1 MALVAVGG
9 YGRRELLPRSD
20 LDVLLLHGGRDDI
33 ASIADRIW
41 YPVWDSGAELD
52 HAVRTVPQA
61 RRVARA
67 DLKVALGL
75 LSARH
80 VAGDPDLTERLRA
93 GALEDWRSA
102 APARLAELHAAHDE
116 RARTS
121 GELAFLLEPDLKEAR
136 GGLRDVHAIQA
147 VAAAWVAPAPGPK
160 VRTAYEQILD
170 ARHALHEVTGRRLDR
185 LVLEEQDEVAR
196 ALGLLDGDVLL
207 RMLAGAARTVAY
219 AVDHAFRQADR
230 LRGRRLRR
238 RQAERRP
245 LADGVVEQDGEVV
258 LARAA
263 DPASDP
269 ALVLRA
275 AAAAA
280 QAGLPLAPRTLDR
293 LTECPPLPVPWPA
306 AARDAL
312 LSLLGAGQAAVSVW
326 EALDTEG
333 LVTALIPDWERVR
346 NRPQRNP
353 LHTFTVDRHLA
364 EAAAQAAALTREVA
378 RPDLLLL
385 AALLH
390 DVGKGWPGDHSVTGE
405 VVARD
410 VGRRMGLP
418 APDVELV
425 ASAVRLH
432 LLLPMVATRRDLDDP
447 VTVKQVATTVRSR
460 VLLELLHALAIAD
473 GLATGPA
480 AWNDWKATLVAD
492 LVRRVEAVLDGEP
505 MPQPAPLRDD
515 QLALAAE
522 GAPAATVRGS
532 EVTVVAPDRPGL
544 LWRAAGVL
552 ASHRLAVRSANAT
565 SVGGT
570 AVTVFDVEPE
580 FGDPPDATLVA
591 ADLRRMLLGR
601 LDVED
606 RLDRRARAVRP
617 RAASVPAPK
626 VSLIDDASETA
637 TVVEVRAH
645 DAPGLLWRVGRALGD
660 CGLDVRAARVE
671 TLGAEVVDVFY
682 VTDGDGKPL
691 AADDLRRT
699 IVQSVLAAL
708 GDLGRLTRPGLA
720 ATGRG
725 YHGPFGSLGVV
736 FETLSDRLTQVFSS
750 LRGRGRLS
758 PADIDATCREIRIA
772 LLEADVALPV
782 VRQFIARVKERA
794 GGEEVSAALNP
805 AQQVIKIVNEELIG
819 ILGGEERRLRFAKV
833 PPTVIMLAGLQGS
846 GKTTLAA
853 KLALWLKG
861 QGNTPMLVAAD
872 LQRPNAVQ
880 QLAGGR
886 RAGGRPGL
894 RAVPRQRRRRPGGRR
909 PGLAGGGQAPP
920 AEHGHHRHRG
930 PHGRGRGD
938 DGAGR
943 GDQGRHAAGRD
954 PVRGRRDDRPGRG
967 GDRAGVPGRGR
978 LRRRGADQARRRRAR
993 RRGAVHRGADRAAD
1007 HVRVLGGEARGL
1019 RHVPSGPD
1027 GVADPR
1033 PG

>member
-1 MALVAVGG
+1 MTSFAADRARRTTQVDRWLAELLGAEPDVALVAVGG
-9 YGRRELLPRSD
+9 YGRREMLPRSD

-33 ASIADRIW
+33 AGVADRIW

-61 RRVARA
+61 RRVART

-93 GALEDWRSA
+93 GALEDWRAA
-102 APARLAELHAAHDE
+102 APTRLAELHAAHDE

-170 ARHALHEVTGRRLDR
+170 ARHALHEITGRRLDR

-207 RMLAGAARTVAY
+207 RMLAGAARTIAY
-219 AVDHAFRQADR
+219 AVDHAFRQSDR
-230 LRGRRLRR
+230 LRGGGRRLRR
-238 RQAERRP
+238 RPAERRP

-269 ALVLRA
+269 PLVLRA

-312 LSLLGAGQAAVSVW
+312 LSLLGAGHAAVGVW

-353 LHTFTVDRHLA
+353 LHTYTVDRHLA
-364 EAAAQAAALTREVA
+364 EAAARAAALTREVA

-410 VGRRMGLP
+410 VVRRIGLP
-418 APDVELV
+418 AADVELV

-447 VTVKQVATTVRSR
+447 VTVKQVATAVGSR
-460 VLLELLHALAIAD
+460 ALLELLHALAIAD

-492 LVRRVEAVLDGEP
+492 LVRRVEAVLDGDP
-505 MPQPAPLRDD
+505 MPQPAPLRED

-522 GAPAATVRGS
+522 GGPAATVRGS

-565 SVGGT
+565 SVGAI
-570 AVTVFDVEPE
+570 AVSVFDVEAE

-591 ADLRRMLLGR
+591 ADLRRMLQGR

-606 RLDRRARAVRP
+606 RLDRRARASRP
-617 RAASVPAPK
+617 RAA
-626 VSLIDDASETA
+626 
-637 TVVEVRAH
+637 
-645 DAPGLLWRVGRALGD
+645 
-660 CGLDVRAARVE
+660 
-671 TLGAEVVDVFY
+671 
-682 VTDGDGKPL
+682 
-691 AADDLRRT
+691 
-699 IVQSVLAAL
+699 
-708 GDLGRLTRPGLA
+708 
-720 ATGRG
+720 
-725 YHGPFGSLGVV
+725 
-736 FETLSDRLTQVFSS
+736 
-750 LRGRGRLS
+750 
-758 PADIDATCREIRIA
+758 
-772 LLEADVALPV
+772 
-782 VRQFIARVKERA
+782 
-794 GGEEVSAALNP
+794 N
-805 AQQVIKIVNEELIG
+805 
-819 ILGGEERRLRFAKV
+819 
-833 PPTVIMLAGLQGS
+833 
-846 GKTTLAA
+846 
-853 KLALWLKG
+853 
-861 QGNTPMLVAAD
+861 
-872 LQRPNAVQ
+872 
-880 QLAGGR
+880 
-886 RAGGRPGL
+886 
-894 RAVPRQRRRRPGGRR
+894 
-909 PGLAGGGQAPP
+909 
-920 AEHGHHRHRG
+920 
-930 PHGRGRGD
+930 
-938 DGAGR
+938 
-943 GDQGRHAAGRD
+943 HAA
-954 PVRGRRDDRPGRG
+954 P
-967 GDRAGVPGRGR
+967 
-978 LRRRGADQARRRRAR
+978 
-993 RRGAVHRGADRAAD
+993 
-1007 HVRVLGGEARGL
+1007 RVSIVDNA
-1019 RHVPSGPD
+1019 
-1027 GVADPR
+1027 
-1033 PG
+1033 

>member
-9 YGRRELLPRSD
+9 YGRKELLPRSD

-33 ASIADRIW
+33 AGIADRIW

-263 DPASDP
+263 DPARDP

-293 LTECPPLPVPWPA
+293 LAECPPLPVPWPA
-306 AARDAL
+306 AARDSL

-364 EAAAQAAALTREVA
+364 EAAAHAAALTREVA

-447 VTVKQVATTVRSR
+447 VTVKQVATAVRSR

-492 LVRRVEAVLDGEP
+492 LVRRVAAVLDGEP
-505 MPQPAPLRDD
+505 MPEPAPLRDD

-522 GAPAATVRGS
+522 GGPAATVRGS

-552 ASHRLAVRSANAT
+552 ASHRLTVRSANAT

-591 ADLRRMLLGR
+591 ADLRRMLQGR
-601 LDVED
+601 LDLED

-626 VSLIDDASETA
+626 VSLLDDASDTA

-645 DAPGLLWRVGRALGD
+645 DAPGLLWRVGRALGE

-691 AADDLRRT
+691 AGEDLRRM
-699 IVQSVLAAL
+699 IAHSVLAAL
-708 GDLGRLTRPGLA
+708 GG
-720 ATGRG
+720 
-725 YHGPFGSLGVV
+725 
-736 FETLSDRLTQVFSS
+736 LTQ
-750 LRGRGRLS
+750 GS
-758 PADIDATCREIRIA
+758 PH
-772 LLEADVALPV
+772 
-782 VRQFIARVKERA
+782 
-794 GGEEVSAALNP
+794 
-805 AQQVIKIVNEELIG
+805 
-819 ILGGEERRLRFAKV
+819 
-833 PPTVIMLAGLQGS
+833 
-846 GKTTLAA
+846 
-853 KLALWLKG
+853 
-861 QGNTPMLVAAD
+861 
-872 LQRPNAVQ
+872 RPW
-880 QLAGGR
+880 
-886 RAGGRPGL
+886 
-894 RAVPRQRRRRPGGRR
+894 
-909 PGLAGGGQAPP
+909 GLAG
-920 AEHGHHRHRG
+920 
-930 PHGRGRGD
+930 
-938 DGAGR
+938 
-943 GDQGRHAAGRD
+943 
-954 PVRGRRDDRPGRG
+954 DRTRVPRT
-967 GDRAGVPGRGR
+967 DR
-978 LRRRGADQARRRRAR
+978 
-993 RRGAVHRGADRAAD
+993 
-1007 HVRVLGGEARGL
+1007 
-1019 RHVPSGPD
+1019 
-1027 GVADPR
+1027 
-1033 PG
+1033 

>member
-1 MALVAVGG
+1 MTSFAADRARRTTQVDRWLAELLGAEADVALVAVGG
-9 YGRRELLPRSD
+9 YGRREMLPRSD

-33 ASIADRIW
+33 AGIADRIW

-61 RRVARA
+61 RRVART

-93 GALEDWRSA
+93 GALEDWRA
-102 APARLAELHAAHDE
+102 EAPTRLAELHQARDE

-147 VAAAWVAPAPGPK
+147 VAAAWVAPAPGPR

-230 LRGRRLRR
+230 LSSRPGAGNWQGRRLGYRPGRR
-238 RQAERRP
+238 PAERRP

-269 ALVLRA
+269 PLVLRA

-306 AARDAL
+306 AARDAM

-353 LHTFTVDRHLA
+353 LHTYTVDRHLA
-364 EAAAQAAALTREVA
+364 EAAAHAAALTREVA

-390 DVGKGWPGDHSVTGE
+390 DMGKGWPGDHSVTGE

-410 VGRRMGLP
+410 VVRRMGLP
-418 APDVELV
+418 AADADLV

-447 VTVKQVATTVRSR
+447 VTVKQVAAAVGSR
-460 VLLELLHALAIAD
+460 ALLELLHALAIAD

-505 MPQPAPLRDD
+505 TPRPAPLRED
-515 QLALAAE
+515 QLALAA
-522 GAPAATVRGS
+522 GGGPAATVRGS

-552 ASHRLAVRSANAT
+552 ASHRLAVRSADAT
-565 SVGGT
+565 SVGST
-570 AVTVFDVEPE
+570 AVSVFDVEPE

-591 ADLRRMLLGR
+591 ADLRRMLQGR

-617 RAASVPAPK
+617 RAAAIPAPR
-626 VSLIDDASETA
+626 VSLVDDASDTA

-645 DAPGLLWRVGRALGD
+645 DAPGLLWRVGRALGE

-671 TLGAEVVDVFY
+671 TLGAEAVDVFY
-682 VTDGDGKPL
+682 VTDADGKL
-691 AADDLRRT
+691 LTDGDLRRT
-699 IVQSVLAAL
+699 IVHSVLAAL
-708 GDLGRLTRPGLA
+708 GD
-720 ATGRG
+720 
-725 YHGPFGSLGVV
+725 
-736 FETLSDRLTQVFSS
+736 
-750 LRGRGRLS
+750 
-758 PADIDATCREIRIA
+758 
-772 LLEADVALPV
+772 
-782 VRQFIARVKERA
+782 
-794 GGEEVSAALNP
+794 
-805 AQQVIKIVNEELIG
+805 
-819 ILGGEERRLRFAKV
+819 
-833 PPTVIMLAGLQGS
+833 
-846 GKTTLAA
+846 
-853 KLALWLKG
+853 
-861 QGNTPMLVAAD
+861 
-872 LQRPNAVQ
+872 
-880 QLAGGR
+880 
-886 RAGGRPGL
+886 
-894 RAVPRQRRRRPGGRR
+894 
-909 PGLAGGGQAPP
+909 
-920 AEHGHHRHRG
+920 
-930 PHGRGRGD
+930 
-938 DGAGR
+938 
-943 GDQGRHAAGRD
+943 
-954 PVRGRRDDRPGRG
+954 
-967 GDRAGVPGRGR
+967 
-978 LRRRGADQARRRRAR
+978 
-993 RRGAVHRGADRAAD
+993 
-1007 HVRVLGGEARGL
+1007 
-1019 RHVPSGPD
+1019 
-1027 GVADPR
+1027 
-1033 PG
+1033 

>member
-1 MALVAVGG
+1 MTSFAADRARRTTQVDRWLAELLGAEASVALVAVGG

-61 RRVARA
+61 RRVARS

-80 VAGDPDLTERLRA
+80 VAGDPNLTERLRA

-102 APARLAELHAAHDE
+102 APARLAELHASHDE

-219 AVDHAFRQADR
+219 AVDHAFRQSDR

-258 LARAA
+258 LARPA
-263 DPASDP
+263 DPAHDSG
-269 ALVLRA
+269 LVLRA

-306 AARDAL
+306 AARDSL

-364 EAAAQAAALTREVA
+364 EAAAHAAALTREVA

-418 APDVELV
+418 APDVDLV

-447 VTVKQVATTVRSR
+447 VTVKQVATAVRSR

-492 LVRRVEAVLDGEP
+492 LVRRVESVLDGDP
-505 MPQPAPLRDD
+505 MPAPVPLRDD

-522 GAPAATVRGS
+522 GSPAATVRGS

-552 ASHRLAVRSANAT
+552 ASHRLTVRSANAS
-565 SVGGT
+565 SVGRT
-570 AVTVFDVEPE
+570 AVSVFDVEPE
-580 FGDPPDATLVA
+580 FGDPPDATLVV
-591 ADLRRMLLGR
+591 ADLRRMLQGR

-617 RAASVPAPK
+617 HAASVPAPR
-626 VSLIDDASETA
+626 VSLVDDASDTA

-645 DAPGLLWRVGRALGD
+645 DAPGLLWRVGRALGE

-691 AADDLRRT
+691 AADDLRHT
-699 IVQSVLAAL
+699 IVHSVLAAL
-708 GDLGRLTRPGLA
+708 GD
-720 ATGRG
+720 
-725 YHGPFGSLGVV
+725 
-736 FETLSDRLTQVFSS
+736 
-750 LRGRGRLS
+750 
-758 PADIDATCREIRIA
+758 
-772 LLEADVALPV
+772 
-782 VRQFIARVKERA
+782 
-794 GGEEVSAALNP
+794 
-805 AQQVIKIVNEELIG
+805 
-819 ILGGEERRLRFAKV
+819 
-833 PPTVIMLAGLQGS
+833 
-846 GKTTLAA
+846 
-853 KLALWLKG
+853 
-861 QGNTPMLVAAD
+861 
-872 LQRPNAVQ
+872 
-880 QLAGGR
+880 
-886 RAGGRPGL
+886 
-894 RAVPRQRRRRPGGRR
+894 
-909 PGLAGGGQAPP
+909 
-920 AEHGHHRHRG
+920 
-930 PHGRGRGD
+930 
-938 DGAGR
+938 
-943 GDQGRHAAGRD
+943 
-954 PVRGRRDDRPGRG
+954 
-967 GDRAGVPGRGR
+967 
-978 LRRRGADQARRRRAR
+978 
-993 RRGAVHRGADRAAD
+993 
-1007 HVRVLGGEARGL
+1007 
-1019 RHVPSGPD
+1019 
-1027 GVADPR
+1027 
-1033 PG
+1033 

>member
-1 MALVAVGG
+1 MTSFAADRARRTTQVDRWLAELLGAESDVALVAVGG

-33 ASIADRIW
+33 AGIADRIW

-61 RRVARA
+61 RRVART

-93 GALEDWRSA
+93 GALEDWRAA
-102 APARLAELHAAHDE
+102 APARLAELHEIHDE

-207 RMLAGAARTVAY
+207 RMLAGAARTVSY

-230 LRGRRLRR
+230 LTSRPGTGNRQGRRLRR

-245 LADGVVEQDGEVV
+245 LADGLVEQDGEVV

-263 DPASDP
+263 DPAVDP

-306 AARDAL
+306 AARDAM

-353 LHTFTVDRHLA
+353 LHTYTVDRHLA
-364 EAAAQAAALTREVA
+364 EAAARAAALTREVA

-390 DVGKGWPGDHSVTGE
+390 DMGKGWPGDHSVTGE

-410 VGRRMGLP
+410 VVRRMGLP
-418 APDVELV
+418 APDADLV

-447 VTVKQVATTVRSR
+447 VTVRQVATAVRSR
-460 VLLELLHALAIAD
+460 ALLELLHALAIAD

-505 MPQPAPLRDD
+505 ASRPAPLRED

-522 GAPAATVRGS
+522 GGPAATVRGA

-565 SVGGT
+565 SVGAT
-570 AVTVFDVEPE
+570 AVSVFDVEPE
-580 FGDPPDATLVA
+580 FGEPPDATLVA
-591 ADLRRMLLGR
+591 ADLRRMLQGR

-617 RAASVPAPK
+617 RAATVPAPK
-626 VSLIDDASETA
+626 VTLVDDASDTA
-637 TVVEVRAH
+637 TVIEVRAH
-645 DAPGLLWRVGRALGD
+645 DAPGLLWRVGRALGE

-671 TLGAEVVDVFY
+671 TLGAEAVDVFY
-682 VTDGDGKPL
+682 VTDGDGKLL
-691 AADDLRRT
+691 ADGDLRRT
-699 IVQSVLAAL
+699 IVHAVLAAL
-708 GDLGRLTRPGLA
+708 
-720 ATGRG
+720 
-725 YHGPFGSLGVV
+725 
-736 FETLSDRLTQVFSS
+736 E
-750 LRGRGRLS
+750 
-758 PADIDATCREIRIA
+758 
-772 LLEADVALPV
+772 
-782 VRQFIARVKERA
+782 
-794 GGEEVSAALNP
+794 N
-805 AQQVIKIVNEELIG
+805 
-819 ILGGEERRLRFAKV
+819 
-833 PPTVIMLAGLQGS
+833 
-846 GKTTLAA
+846 
-853 KLALWLKG
+853 
-861 QGNTPMLVAAD
+861 
-872 LQRPNAVQ
+872 
-880 QLAGGR
+880 
-886 RAGGRPGL
+886 
-894 RAVPRQRRRRPGGRR
+894 
-909 PGLAGGGQAPP
+909 
-920 AEHGHHRHRG
+920 
-930 PHGRGRGD
+930 
-938 DGAGR
+938 
-943 GDQGRHAAGRD
+943 
-954 PVRGRRDDRPGRG
+954 
-967 GDRAGVPGRGR
+967 
-978 LRRRGADQARRRRAR
+978 
-993 RRGAVHRGADRAAD
+993 
-1007 HVRVLGGEARGL
+1007 
-1019 RHVPSGPD
+1019 
-1027 GVADPR
+1027 
-1033 PG
+1033 

>member
-1 MALVAVGG
+1 MERAGGTRVEATTSFAADRGRRTTQVDRWLAGLLGAEADVALVAVGG
-9 YGRRELLPRSD
+9 YGRREMLPRSD
-20 LDVLLLHGGRDDI
+20 LDVLLLHAGRDDI
-33 ASIADRIW
+33 AGIADRIW

-61 RRVARA
+61 RRVART

-93 GALEDWRSA
+93 GALEDWRAA

-147 VAAAWVAPAPGPK
+147 VAAAWVAPAPGPR

-170 ARHALHEVTGRRLDR
+170 TRHALHEITGRRLDR

-196 ALGLLDGDVLL
+196 ALGMLDGDVLL
-207 RMLAGAARTVAY
+207 RMLAGAARTIAY
-219 AVDHAFRQADR
+219 AVDHAFRQSDR
-230 LRGRRLRR
+230 LISRPGGGRRLRR
-238 RQAERRP
+238 RPAERRP

-263 DPASDP
+263 DPATDP
-269 ALVLRA
+269 PLVLRA

-353 LHTFTVDRHLA
+353 LHTYTVDRHLA
-364 EAAAQAAALTREVA
+364 EAAAHAAALTREVA

-410 VGRRMGLP
+410 VARRMGLP
-418 APDVELV
+418 APDTELV
-425 ASAVRLH
+425 ATAVRLH

-447 VTVKQVATTVRSR
+447 VTVTQVATAVGSR

-492 LVRRVEAVLDGEP
+492 LVRRVEAVLDGQP
-505 MPQPAPLRDD
+505 MPRPAPLRED
-515 QLALAAE
+515 QLTLAAE
-522 GAPAATVRGS
+522 GGPAATVLGS

-565 SVGGT
+565 SVGAT
-570 AVTVFDVEPE
+570 AVSVFDVEPE

-591 ADLRRMLLGR
+591 ADLRRMLQGR

-617 RAASVPAPK
+617 RAAAVPAPK
-626 VSLIDDASETA
+626 VSLVDDASDTA

-645 DAPGLLWRVGRALGD
+645 DAPGLLWRVGRALGE

-671 TLGAEVVDVFY
+671 TLGAEAVDVFY

-691 AADDLRRT
+691 GDGDLRRT
-699 IVQSVLAAL
+699 IVHSVLAAL
-708 GDLGRLTRPGLA
+708 
-720 ATGRG
+720 
-725 YHGPFGSLGVV
+725 
-736 FETLSDRLTQVFSS
+736 SD
-750 LRGRGRLS
+750 
-758 PADIDATCREIRIA
+758 
-772 LLEADVALPV
+772 
-782 VRQFIARVKERA
+782 
-794 GGEEVSAALNP
+794 
-805 AQQVIKIVNEELIG
+805 
-819 ILGGEERRLRFAKV
+819 
-833 PPTVIMLAGLQGS
+833 
-846 GKTTLAA
+846 
-853 KLALWLKG
+853 
-861 QGNTPMLVAAD
+861 
-872 LQRPNAVQ
+872 
-880 QLAGGR
+880 
-886 RAGGRPGL
+886 
-894 RAVPRQRRRRPGGRR
+894 
-909 PGLAGGGQAPP
+909 
-920 AEHGHHRHRG
+920 
-930 PHGRGRGD
+930 
-938 DGAGR
+938 
-943 GDQGRHAAGRD
+943 
-954 PVRGRRDDRPGRG
+954 
-967 GDRAGVPGRGR
+967 
-978 LRRRGADQARRRRAR
+978 
-993 RRGAVHRGADRAAD
+993 
-1007 HVRVLGGEARGL
+1007 
-1019 RHVPSGPD
+1019 
-1027 GVADPR
+1027 
-1033 PG
+1033 

>member
-1 MALVAVGG
+1 MTSFAADRARRTTQVDRWLAELLGAEAGVALVAVGG
-9 YGRRELLPRSD
+9 YGRKELLPRSD

-33 ASIADRIW
+33 AGIADRIW

-102 APARLAELHAAHDE
+102 APARLAELHAIHEE

-147 VAAAWVAPAPGPK
+147 VAAAWVAPAPGPR

-170 ARHALHEVTGRRLDR
+170 TRHALHEVTGRRLDR

-207 RMLAGAARTVAY
+207 RMLAGAARTVVY

-230 LRGRRLRR
+230 LGGRLGGRRLRR

-263 DPASDP
+263 DPAADP

-306 AARDAL
+306 AARDSL

-333 LVTALIPDWERVR
+333 LVTMLIPDWERVR

-364 EAAAQAAALTREVA
+364 EAAARAAALTREVA

-390 DVGKGWPGDHSVTGE
+390 DIGKGWPGDHSVTGE

-447 VTVKQVATTVRSR
+447 VTVRQVATAVRSR
-460 VLLELLHALAIAD
+460 ALLELLHALAIAD

-492 LVRRVEAVLDGEP
+492 LVRRVEAVLDGET
-505 MPQPAPLRDD
+505 MPGPAPLRHD

-522 GAPAATVRGS
+522 GGPAATVRGS

-565 SVGGT
+565 SVGST
-570 AVTVFDVEPE
+570 AVSVFDVEPE

-591 ADLRRMLLGR
+591 ADLRRMLQGR
-601 LDVED
+601 LDVDD

-617 RAASVPAPK
+617 RAATIPAPR
-626 VSLIDDASETA
+626 VTLIDDASDTA

-645 DAPGLLWRVGRALGD
+645 DEPGLLWRVGRALGE

-671 TLGAEVVDVFY
+671 TLGAEAVDVFY

-691 AADDLRRT
+691 AADDQRRV
-699 IVQSVLAAL
+699 IVHSVLAAL
-708 GDLGRLTRPGLA
+708 GD
-720 ATGRG
+720 
-725 YHGPFGSLGVV
+725 
-736 FETLSDRLTQVFSS
+736 
-750 LRGRGRLS
+750 
-758 PADIDATCREIRIA
+758 
-772 LLEADVALPV
+772 
-782 VRQFIARVKERA
+782 
-794 GGEEVSAALNP
+794 
-805 AQQVIKIVNEELIG
+805 
-819 ILGGEERRLRFAKV
+819 
-833 PPTVIMLAGLQGS
+833 
-846 GKTTLAA
+846 
-853 KLALWLKG
+853 
-861 QGNTPMLVAAD
+861 
-872 LQRPNAVQ
+872 
-880 QLAGGR
+880 
-886 RAGGRPGL
+886 
-894 RAVPRQRRRRPGGRR
+894 
-909 PGLAGGGQAPP
+909 
-920 AEHGHHRHRG
+920 
-930 PHGRGRGD
+930 
-938 DGAGR
+938 
-943 GDQGRHAAGRD
+943 
-954 PVRGRRDDRPGRG
+954 
-967 GDRAGVPGRGR
+967 
-978 LRRRGADQARRRRAR
+978 
-993 RRGAVHRGADRAAD
+993 
-1007 HVRVLGGEARGL
+1007 
-1019 RHVPSGPD
+1019 
-1027 GVADPR
+1027 
-1033 PG
+1033 

>member
-1 MALVAVGG
+1 MTSFAADRARRTTQVDRWLAELLGAEAGVALVAVGG
-9 YGRRELLPRSD
+9 YGRKELLPRSD

-33 ASIADRIW
+33 AAIADRIW

-75 LSARH
+75 LTARH
-80 VAGDPDLTERLRA
+80 VAGDPGLTERLRA

-116 RARTS
+116 RTRTS

-238 RQAERRP
+238 RRAERKP

-258 LARAA
+258 LARVA
-263 DPASDP
+263 DPARDP

-293 LTECPPLPVPWPA
+293 LTECPPLPVPWPT
-306 AARDAL
+306 AARDSL
-312 LSLLGAGQAAVSVW
+312 LALLGAGQAAVSVW

-364 EAAAQAAALTREVA
+364 EAAAHAAALTREVA

-390 DVGKGWPGDHSVTGE
+390 DIGKGWPGDHSVTGE

-418 APDVELV
+418 AADVDLV

-447 VTVKQVATTVRSR
+447 VTVKQVATAVRSR
-460 VLLELLHALAIAD
+460 VLLELLHALAISD

-492 LVRRVEAVLDGEP
+492 LVRRVESVLDGDP
-505 MPQPAPLRDD
+505 MPAPAPLRTD
-515 QLALAAE
+515 QLALAAA
-522 GAPAATVRGS
+522 GDPAATVRGS

-565 SVGGT
+565 SVGT
-570 AVTVFDVEPE
+570 IAVTVFDVEPE
-580 FGDPPDATLVA
+580 YGDPPDATLVA
-591 ADLRRMLLGR
+591 ADLRRMLMGR

-617 RAASVPAPK
+617 RAATVPAPK
-626 VSLIDDASETA
+626 VVLVDDASDTA

-645 DAPGLLWRVGRALGD
+645 DAPGLLWRVGRALGE

-682 VTDGDGKPL
+682 VTDSDGKPL
-691 AADDLRRT
+691 AGEDLRRAT
-699 IVQSVLAAL
+699 VHSVLTAL
-708 GDLGRLTRPGLA
+708 GDLAPSGEFAASQTR
-720 ATGRG
+720 
-725 YHGPFGSLGVV
+725 
-736 FETLSDRLTQVFSS
+736 
-750 LRGRGRLS
+750 
-758 PADIDATCREIRIA
+758 
-772 LLEADVALPV
+772 
-782 VRQFIARVKERA
+782 
-794 GGEEVSAALNP
+794 
-805 AQQVIKIVNEELIG
+805 
-819 ILGGEERRLRFAKV
+819 
-833 PPTVIMLAGLQGS
+833 
-846 GKTTLAA
+846 
-853 KLALWLKG
+853 
-861 QGNTPMLVAAD
+861 
-872 LQRPNAVQ
+872 
-880 QLAGGR
+880 
-886 RAGGRPGL
+886 
-894 RAVPRQRRRRPGGRR
+894 VPRT
-909 PGLAGGGQAPP
+909 
-920 AEHGHHRHRG
+920 
-930 PHGRGRGD
+930 
-938 DGAGR
+938 
-943 GDQGRHAAGRD
+943 
-954 PVRGRRDDRPGRG
+954 VR
-967 GDRAGVPGRGR
+967 
-978 LRRRGADQARRRRAR
+978 
-993 RRGAVHRGADRAAD
+993 
-1007 HVRVLGGEARGL
+1007 
-1019 RHVPSGPD
+1019 
-1027 GVADPR
+1027 
-1033 PG
+1033 

>member
-1 MALVAVGG
+1 MEAVTSFAADRARRTSQVDRWLAELLGAEADVALVAVGG
-9 YGRRELLPRSD
+9 YGRREMLPRSD

-33 ASIADRIW
+33 AGIADRIW

-61 RRVARA
+61 RRVART

-80 VAGDPDLTERLRA
+80 VAGDPDLTERLRE
-93 GALEDWRSA
+93 GALEDWRAA
-102 APARLAELHAAHDE
+102 APTRLAELHAAHDE

-219 AVDHAFRQADR
+219 AVDHTFRQSDR
-230 LRGRRLRR
+230 LRGGGRRLRR
-238 RQAERRP
+238 RPAERRP

-269 ALVLRA
+269 PLVLRA

-312 LSLLGAGQAAVSVW
+312 LSLLGAGHAAVGVW

-353 LHTFTVDRHLA
+353 LHTYTVDRHLA
-364 EAAAQAAALTREVA
+364 EAAARAATLTREVA

-390 DVGKGWPGDHSVTGE
+390 DMGKGWPGDHSVTGE

-410 VGRRMGLP
+410 VVRRMGLP

-447 VTVKQVATTVRSR
+447 VTVTQVATAVGSR
-460 VLLELLHALAIAD
+460 VLLEMLHALAIAD

-505 MPQPAPLRDD
+505 TPQPAPLRED

-522 GAPAATVRGS
+522 GGPAATVRGS

-552 ASHRLAVRSANAT
+552 ASHRLAVRSANAS
-565 SVGGT
+565 SVGAT
-570 AVTVFDVEPE
+570 AVSVFDVEPE

-591 ADLRRMLLGR
+591 ADLRRMLQGR

-617 RAASVPAPK
+617 RMATVPAPR
-626 VSLIDDASETA
+626 VSLVDDASDTA

-645 DAPGLLWRVGRALGD
+645 DAPGLLWRVGRALGE

-671 TLGAEVVDVFY
+671 TLGAEAVDVFY

-691 AADDLRRT
+691 GDGDLRRS
-699 IVQSVLAAL
+699 IVHSVLAAL
-708 GDLGRLTRPGLA
+708 GD
-720 ATGRG
+720 
-725 YHGPFGSLGVV
+725 
-736 FETLSDRLTQVFSS
+736 
-750 LRGRGRLS
+750 
-758 PADIDATCREIRIA
+758 
-772 LLEADVALPV
+772 
-782 VRQFIARVKERA
+782 
-794 GGEEVSAALNP
+794 
-805 AQQVIKIVNEELIG
+805 
-819 ILGGEERRLRFAKV
+819 
-833 PPTVIMLAGLQGS
+833 
-846 GKTTLAA
+846 
-853 KLALWLKG
+853 
-861 QGNTPMLVAAD
+861 
-872 LQRPNAVQ
+872 
-880 QLAGGR
+880 
-886 RAGGRPGL
+886 
-894 RAVPRQRRRRPGGRR
+894 
-909 PGLAGGGQAPP
+909 
-920 AEHGHHRHRG
+920 
-930 PHGRGRGD
+930 
-938 DGAGR
+938 
-943 GDQGRHAAGRD
+943 
-954 PVRGRRDDRPGRG
+954 
-967 GDRAGVPGRGR
+967 
-978 LRRRGADQARRRRAR
+978 
-993 RRGAVHRGADRAAD
+993 
-1007 HVRVLGGEARGL
+1007 
-1019 RHVPSGPD
+1019 
-1027 GVADPR
+1027 
-1033 PG
+1033 

>member
-1 MALVAVGG
+1 MTSFAADRARRTTQVDRWLAELLGAEAGVALVAVGG

-263 DPASDP
+263 DPAGDP

-306 AARDAL
+306 AARDSL
-312 LSLLGAGQAAVSVW
+312 LALLGAGQAAVSVW

-364 EAAAQAAALTREVA
+364 EAAAHAAALTREVA

-425 ASAVRLH
+425 ASAVRFH

-492 LVRRVEAVLDGEP
+492 LVRRVESVLDGDP

-515 QLALAAE
+515 QLELAAE
-522 GAPAATVRGS
+522 GAPAAKVRGS

-565 SVGGT
+565 TVGNT

-591 ADLRRMLLGR
+591 ADLRRMLQGR

-645 DAPGLLWRVGRALGD
+645 DAPGLLWRVGRALGE

-691 AADDLRRT
+691 AGEDLRRT
-699 IVQSVLAAL
+699 IAHSVLTAL
-708 GDLGRLTRPGLA
+708 GD
-720 ATGRG
+720 
-725 YHGPFGSLGVV
+725 
-736 FETLSDRLTQVFSS
+736 
-750 LRGRGRLS
+750 
-758 PADIDATCREIRIA
+758 
-772 LLEADVALPV
+772 
-782 VRQFIARVKERA
+782 
-794 GGEEVSAALNP
+794 
-805 AQQVIKIVNEELIG
+805 
-819 ILGGEERRLRFAKV
+819 
-833 PPTVIMLAGLQGS
+833 
-846 GKTTLAA
+846 
-853 KLALWLKG
+853 
-861 QGNTPMLVAAD
+861 
-872 LQRPNAVQ
+872 
-880 QLAGGR
+880 
-886 RAGGRPGL
+886 
-894 RAVPRQRRRRPGGRR
+894 
-909 PGLAGGGQAPP
+909 
-920 AEHGHHRHRG
+920 
-930 PHGRGRGD
+930 
-938 DGAGR
+938 
-943 GDQGRHAAGRD
+943 
-954 PVRGRRDDRPGRG
+954 
-967 GDRAGVPGRGR
+967 
-978 LRRRGADQARRRRAR
+978 
-993 RRGAVHRGADRAAD
+993 
-1007 HVRVLGGEARGL
+1007 
-1019 RHVPSGPD
+1019 
-1027 GVADPR
+1027 
-1033 PG
+1033 